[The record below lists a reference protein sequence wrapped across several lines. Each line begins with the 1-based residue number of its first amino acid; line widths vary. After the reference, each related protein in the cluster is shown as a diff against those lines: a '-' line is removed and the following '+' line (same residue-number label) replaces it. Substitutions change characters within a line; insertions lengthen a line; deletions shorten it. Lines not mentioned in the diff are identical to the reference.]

1 MGKTIRVVNRTKK
14 GYVDAPRSAR
24 STEVVITLPP
34 REYKRLRRSLG
45 MTRPPPEFAE
55 KGRIIRHNVLSPTR
69 RAARRA
75 AREAL
80 RAAREEELARKRFAE
95 DKKYI
100 LKILRKWLDEAAT
113 HENAQIVDSRAV
125 CGPRA
130 VRRKAAVRL
139 LPLVRQ
145 WLLEPL
151 KDLVTRLEAAEK

>member
-1 MGKTIRVVNRTKK
+1 MGKVIRVKNRTKK
-14 GYVDAPRSAR
+14 GYVGAPRSAR

-34 REYKRLRRSLG
+34 REYRRLRRSLG

-55 KGRIIRHNVLSPTR
+55 KGRVIRHNKPSPAR
-69 RAARRA
+69 KQARIAAL
-75 AREAL
+75 EAL
-80 RAAREEELARKRFAE
+80 KAAREEELARKRFPE

-100 LKILRKWLDEAAT
+100 LRILRKWLGEAAA

-130 VRRKAAVRL
+130 VRRKAAARL

-145 WLLEPL
+145 WMLEPL
-151 KDLVTRLEAAEK
+151 KDLVARLEAAEK